1 MVIPG
6 VIKFLPSFTEF
17 YEEPVSFIQGV
28 GGWAEPKENE
38 NEEMEETDNPHQRKE
53 TKKKKKKK

>member
-17 YEEPVSFIQGV
+17 YLVLRGARLV
-28 GGWAEPKENE
+28 YTGGRGLGGAERE
-38 NEEMEETDNPHQRKE
+38 RKRGDGGDG
-53 TKKKKKKK
+53 